1 MAAIPGVLDHTAD
14 QIEAFMSQ
22 LGGLHQAVCA
32 NAVPAELSDEFE
44 MGSSSI
50 ASSGTADDATKEVVT
65 SLKDILGMH
74 TDQAD
79 SQVVDSVLRHGRL
92 RSALLQLL
100 VFTVRWERL
109 TQQTSQQPITASDVE
124 QLQPLTSTA
133 EEENGRQCTA
143 GPACGS
149 VLSCRF
155 FLLGILSSMLKTGAE
170 QLTDPNSARTGA
182 GSGVVQRLGSRRRFG
197 AAAATT
203 LEPGG
208 PSASDGPPLSLLAL
222 DLGCALL
229 RMHTLQCCSR
239 QVAAVC
245 AWMGGDGEEQL
256 QQEQQQQEEEQQRA
270 QVRLRRLPCLSL
282 NIITRVPRGS
292 PLYTTNQCD
301 PLLGSVCLSHARTT
315 TLVRGKGLEIA
326 TSLAA
331 RFYGV
336 PLDFGPLDC

>member
-100 VFTVRWERL
+100 VFTVRWELL
-109 TQQTSQQPITASDVE
+109 TQQTSQQPITASEME

-133 EEENGRQCTA
+133 GEENGRQCIA

-149 VLSCRF
+149 LMSCRF

-170 QLTDPNSARTGA
+170 QLTDPNSARSGA
-182 GSGVVQRLGSRRRFG
+182 GREAAQGWGGRRAG
-197 AAAATT
+197 AAVAGSLAT
-203 LEPGG
+203 
-208 PSASDGPPLSLLAL
+208 ASDRPPLSLLAL
-222 DLGCALL
+222 DLGCTLL

-239 QVAAVC
+239 QLAAVC
-245 AWMGGDGEEQL
+245 AWMGGDGEEQ
-256 QQEQQQQEEEQQRA
+256 EQQQEEQQEEQQRS
-270 QVRLRRLPCLSL
+270 QVCSRKLLCRPIKHRH
-282 NIITRVPRGS
+282 TR
-292 PLYTTNQCD
+292 
-301 PLLGSVCLSHARTT
+301 A
-315 TLVRGKGLEIA
+315 
-326 TSLAA
+326 
-331 RFYGV
+331 
-336 PLDFGPLDC
+336 